1 MSDYY
6 DAATPREYYVAL
18 QRRINDGSIWH
29 FEGAAGRGAM
39 DAIEAGL
46 CVLGKQ
52 PCRDYY
58 GNRIPS
64 RYEVKRGTKGS
75 AAYAR
80 ERQGA
85 RWQHMIVRVK

>member
-18 QRRINDGSIWH
+18 QRRINDGSIWN

-52 PCRDYY
+52 PHRDYY

-75 AAYAR
+75 VAYAR
-80 ERQGA
+80 QRQGD
-85 RWQHMIVRVK
+85 RWQRMIVRVK

>member
-6 DAATPREYYVAL
+6 DATNERDYYRAL

-29 FEGAAGRGAM
+29 FEGSAGRAAM
-39 DAIEAGL
+39 DAIESGL
-46 CVLGKQ
+46 CILGKQ

-64 RYEVKRGTKGS
+64 RYEVKAGTKGS

-80 ERQGA
+80 RIQGDT
-85 RWQHMIVRVK
+85 WVRSITRI

>member
-1 MSDYY
+1 MTEFYEAESKEDYY
-6 DAATPREYYVAL
+6 DAL
-18 QRRINDGSIWH
+18 QRRINDGSIWSL
-29 FEGAAGRGAM
+29 EGSAGRAAM
-39 DAIEAGL
+39 DAITSGL

-52 PCRDYY
+52 PCRDYW

-80 ERQGA
+80 ELQGA
-85 RWQHMIVRVK
+85 RWTHRITRI